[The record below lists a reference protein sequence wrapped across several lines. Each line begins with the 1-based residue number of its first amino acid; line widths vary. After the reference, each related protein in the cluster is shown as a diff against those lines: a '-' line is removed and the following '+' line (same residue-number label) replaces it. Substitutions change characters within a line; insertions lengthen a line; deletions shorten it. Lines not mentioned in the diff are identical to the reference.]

1 MARGFV
7 VKERAV
13 EVDAREAKHDA
24 HLLLAIQP
32 KHLRKPIKGLPR
44 RRQAHRA
51 NPPSSD
57 TREAIYR
64 ATNATLAV
72 RFTLGAVHLALLA
85 DQPRAAIGRRR
96 VAVVEPLDRQVH
108 REEAGDLAVRAHARN
123 VPQLRVHVGDGF
135 EQLDWHSA
143 VTIDSI

>member
-1 MARGFV
+1 VELLARGFV
-7 VKERAV
+7 VQERAV

-32 KHLRKPIKGLPR
+32 K
-44 RRQAHRA
+44 
-51 NPPSSD
+51 
-57 TREAIYR
+57 
-64 ATNATLAV
+64 
-72 RFTLGAVHLALLA
+72 HLALLA